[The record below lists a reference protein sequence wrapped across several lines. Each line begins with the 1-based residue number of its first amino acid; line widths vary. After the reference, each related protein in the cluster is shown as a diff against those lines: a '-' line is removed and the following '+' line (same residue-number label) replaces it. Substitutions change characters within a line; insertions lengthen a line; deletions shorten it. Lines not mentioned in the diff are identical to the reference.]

1 MEDLVLSITLADGGT
16 VAGTVEY
23 VGNGG
28 AAFSRS
34 DLNFD
39 GELTLADWSV
49 FRSFNLTNLAGLS
62 DAEQYGRGDLN
73 GDGQNNFGDFR
84 LFEADYDAVH
94 GGGALAA
101 AVSVPE
107 PSGLLLC
114 CLALAAVARLRS
126 SQATLVQTLFRVH
139 HQKH

>member
-1 MEDLVLSITLADGGT
+1 MADGSIVTG
-16 VAGTVEY
+16 AVEY

-28 AAFSRS
+28 AAFARS

-39 GELTLADWSV
+39 GQITLADWSL

-73 GDGQNNFGDFR
+73 GDNLNNFNDFR

-101 AVSVPE
+101 AVGVPE

-114 CLALAAVARLRS
+114 CLALPAVTRLRR
-126 SQATLVQTLFRVH
+126 SQATPDRALTE
-139 HQKH
+139 KHRRAH